1 MFILIF
7 KRVILGFITLF
18 LVSLITFVGVEI
30 LPGDACTTYLE
41 REAYGAAL
49 EACYQRLGL
58 NIPAYERYIY
68 WLFNVIQGDFGY
80 SLSGE
85 MKINEVLGPRV
96 KNSLVLASAS
106 ILIGIPLALLLG
118 IITAL
123 WRDKLPDIIISTFT
137 IFSMTIPEFI
147 SATLLILIV
156 AIWLEWLPGIVIVP
170 TGASIAELLPNIILP
185 VIAISMIMTAH
196 MARMV
201 RSSVI
206 QVMASD
212 YVQMAILKGVP
223 YWKMVFKHVLP
234 NALLPAINV
243 VALTIAWLLGGVVVT
258 EVVFN
263 YPGLGRLVIESISNR
278 DLPVVQALA
287 IILASIYVVINLLAD
302 LITLM
307 LNPRLKSLQIKND

>member
-1 MFILIF
+1 M
-7 KRVILGFITLF
+7 
-18 LVSLITFVGVEI
+18 
-30 LPGDACTTYLE
+30 
-41 REAYGAAL
+41 
-49 EACYQRLGL
+49 
-58 NIPAYERYIY
+58 
-68 WLFNVIQGDFGY
+68 
-80 SLSGE
+80 
-85 MKINEVLGPRV
+85 
-96 KNSLVLASAS
+96 
-106 ILIGIPLALLLG
+106 
-118 IITAL
+118 
-123 WRDKLPDIIISTFT
+123 
-137 IFSMTIPEFI
+137 
-147 SATLLILIV
+147 
-156 AIWLEWLPGIVIVP
+156 P
-170 TGASIAELLPNIILP
+170 TGASISELLPNIILP

-206 QVMASD
+206 QVMSSD

-287 IILASIYVVINLLAD
+287 IILASIYVVINLIAD
-302 LITLM
+302 LLTLM
-307 LNPRLKSLQIKND
+307 LNPRLKSLQIKK

>member
-1 MFILIF
+1 MIFLIF
-7 KRVILGFITLF
+7 KRILLGLITLF
-18 LVSLITFVGVEI
+18 IVSLITFAGVEV

-58 NIPAYERYIY
+58 NVPAYERYLSWAY
-68 WLFNVIQGDFGY
+68 GVIQGDFGY

-85 MKINEVLGPRV
+85 MKINDVLGPRV
-96 KNSLVLASAS
+96 KNSMVLASAS
-106 ILIGIPLALLLG
+106 ILIGIPIALLLG

-123 WRDKLPDIIISTFT
+123 WRDKFPDIVISTIT

-170 TGASIAELLPNIILP
+170 TGASISELLPNIILP

-206 QVMASD
+206 QVMSSD

-287 IILASIYVVINLLAD
+287 IILASIYVGINLLAD

-307 LNPRLKSLQIKND
+307 LNPRLKSLQIKK

>member
-1 MFILIF
+1 MLILVL
-7 KRVILGFITLF
+7 KRILLGLITL
-18 LVSLITFVGVEI
+18 LIVSLITFVGVEV

-49 EACYQRLGL
+49 EACYKRLGL
-58 NIPAYERYIY
+58 DIPAYERYVSWAIG
-68 WLFNVIQGDFGY
+68 VIQGDFGY

-85 MKINEVLGPRV
+85 MKINDVLGPRV

-106 ILIGIPLALLLG
+106 ILIGIPIALLLG

-123 WRDKLPDIIISTFT
+123 WRDKMPDIIISTFT

-170 TGASIAELLPNIILP
+170 TGASVSELLPNIILP

-287 IILASIYVVINLLAD
+287 IILASIYVIINLIAD
-302 LITLM
+302 LLTLM
-307 LNPRLKSLQIKND
+307 LNPRLKSLQIKK

>member
-1 MFILIF
+1 M
-7 KRVILGFITLF
+7 
-18 LVSLITFVGVEI
+18 
-30 LPGDACTTYLE
+30 
-41 REAYGAAL
+41 
-49 EACYQRLGL
+49 
-58 NIPAYERYIY
+58 
-68 WLFNVIQGDFGY
+68 
-80 SLSGE
+80 
-85 MKINEVLGPRV
+85 
-96 KNSLVLASAS
+96 
-106 ILIGIPLALLLG
+106 
-118 IITAL
+118 
-123 WRDKLPDIIISTFT
+123 
-137 IFSMTIPEFI
+137 
-147 SATLLILIV
+147 
-156 AIWLEWLPGIVIVP
+156 P
-170 TGASIAELLPNIILP
+170 TGASISELLPNIILP

-206 QVMASD
+206 QVMSSD

-287 IILASIYVVINLLAD
+287 IILASIYVSINLIAD
-302 LITLM
+302 LLTLM
-307 LNPRLKSLQIKND
+307 LNPRLKTLQIRK

>member
-1 MFILIF
+1 MLILVL
-7 KRVILGFITLF
+7 KRILLGLITLF
-18 LVSLITFVGVEI
+18 IVSLITFVGVEV

-49 EACYQRLGL
+49 EACYKRLGL
-58 NIPAYERYIY
+58 DIPAYERYVSWAIG
-68 WLFNVIQGDFGY
+68 VIQGDFGY

-85 MKINEVLGPRV
+85 MKINDVLGPRV

-106 ILIGIPLALLLG
+106 ILIGIPIALLLG

-123 WRDKLPDIIISTFT
+123 WRDKMPDIIISTFT

-170 TGASIAELLPNIILP
+170 TGASISELLPNIILP
-185 VIAISMIMTAH
+185 VVAISMIMTAH

-287 IILASIYVVINLLAD
+287 IILASIYVIINLIAD
-302 LITLM
+302 LLTLM
-307 LNPRLKSLQIKND
+307 LNPRLKSLQIKK

>member
-1 MFILIF
+1 M
-7 KRVILGFITLF
+7 
-18 LVSLITFVGVEI
+18 
-30 LPGDACTTYLE
+30 
-41 REAYGAAL
+41 
-49 EACYQRLGL
+49 
-58 NIPAYERYIY
+58 
-68 WLFNVIQGDFGY
+68 
-80 SLSGE
+80 
-85 MKINEVLGPRV
+85 
-96 KNSLVLASAS
+96 
-106 ILIGIPLALLLG
+106 
-118 IITAL
+118 
-123 WRDKLPDIIISTFT
+123 
-137 IFSMTIPEFI
+137 
-147 SATLLILIV
+147 
-156 AIWLEWLPGIVIVP
+156 P
-170 TGASIAELLPNIILP
+170 TGASISELLPNIILP

-206 QVMASD
+206 QVMSSD

-287 IILASIYVVINLLAD
+287 IILASIYVVIILIAD
-302 LITLM
+302 LLTLM
-307 LNPRLKSLQIKND
+307 LNPRLKSLQIKK

>member
-1 MFILIF
+1 MPI
-7 KRVILGFITLF
+7 K
-18 LVSLITFVGVEI
+18 
-30 LPGDACTTYLE
+30 D
-41 REAYGAAL
+41 
-49 EACYQRLGL
+49 
-58 NIPAYERYIY
+58 
-68 WLFNVIQGDFGY
+68 
-80 SLSGE
+80 
-85 MKINEVLGPRV
+85 VLGPKI
-96 KNSLVLASAS
+96 KNSVVLASAA
-106 ILIGIPLALLLG
+106 IFIGIPIALILG
-118 IITAL
+118 IVTAL
-123 WRDKLPDIIISTFT
+123 WRDKLPDVAISTVT
-137 IFSMTIPEFI
+137 IFAMTIPEFI

-170 TGASIAELLPNIILP
+170 TDVTFFELLPNIILP
-185 VIAISMIMTAH
+185 VIAIAMIMTAH

-287 IILASIYVVINLLAD
+287 LILASIYVSINLLAD
-302 LITLM
+302 LMTLM
-307 LNPRLKSLQIKND
+307 LNPRLKTLQIRK

>member
-1 MFILIF
+1 MFLLVIKRIF
-7 KRVILGFITLF
+7 LGLITLII
-18 LVSLITFVGVEI
+18 VSLITFVGVEI

-49 EACYQRLGL
+49 EACYERLGL
-58 NIPAYERYIY
+58 NIPAYERYIS
-68 WLFNVIQGDFGY
+68 WALGVLQGDFGY

-85 MKINEVLGPRV
+85 MKINDVLGPRV
-96 KNSLVLASAS
+96 KNSMVLASAS
-106 ILIGIPLALLLG
+106 IFIGIPIALLLG

-123 WRDKLPDIIISTFT
+123 WRDKLPDIIISTVT

-170 TGASIAELLPNIILP
+170 TGASISELLPNIILP

-287 IILASIYVVINLLAD
+287 IILASIYVTINLIAD
-302 LITLM
+302 LMTLI
-307 LNPRLKSLQIKND
+307 LNPRLKSLQIKK

>member
-1 MFILIF
+1 MFFLVIKRIL
-7 KRVILGFITLF
+7 LGLITLF
-18 LVSLITFVGVEI
+18 IVSLITFVGVEI

-49 EACYQRLGL
+49 EACYDRLGL
-58 NIPAYERYIY
+58 NVTAYERYIS
-68 WLFNVIQGDFGY
+68 WDAGVLQGDFGY
-80 SLSGE
+80 SLSGD
-85 MKINEVLGPRV
+85 MKIYDVLGPRV
-96 KNSLVLASAS
+96 KNSMVLASAS
-106 ILIGIPLALLLG
+106 ILIGIPIALLLG

-123 WRDKLPDIIISTFT
+123 WRDKMPDIIISTIA
-137 IFSMTIPEFI
+137 IFSMTIPEFV

-170 TGASIAELLPNIILP
+170 TGVSVYELLPNIILP

-287 IILASIYVVINLLAD
+287 IILASIYVSINLIAD
-302 LITLM
+302 LMTLM
-307 LNPRLKSLQIKND
+307 LNPRLKSLQIKK

>member
-1 MFILIF
+1 MLILVL
-7 KRVILGFITLF
+7 KRILLGLITLF
-18 LVSLITFVGVEI
+18 IVSLITFVGVEV

-49 EACYQRLGL
+49 EACYKRLGL
-58 NIPAYERYIY
+58 DIPAYERYVSWAIG
-68 WLFNVIQGDFGY
+68 VIQGDFGY

-85 MKINEVLGPRV
+85 MKINDVLGPRV

-106 ILIGIPLALLLG
+106 ILIGIPIALLLG

-123 WRDKLPDIIISTFT
+123 WRDKMPDIIISTFT

-170 TGASIAELLPNIILP
+170 TGASVSELLPNIILP

-287 IILASIYVVINLLAD
+287 LILASIYVIINLIAD
-302 LITLM
+302 LLTLM
-307 LNPRLKSLQIKND
+307 LNPRLKSLQIKK

>member
-1 MFILIF
+1 MLILVL
-7 KRVILGFITLF
+7 KRILLGLITLF
-18 LVSLITFVGVEI
+18 IVSLITFVGVEV

-49 EACYQRLGL
+49 EACYKRLGL
-58 NIPAYERYIY
+58 DIPAYERY
-68 WLFNVIQGDFGY
+68 FNWAVSVIQGDFGY

-85 MKINEVLGPRV
+85 MKINDVLGPRV

-106 ILIGIPLALLLG
+106 ILIGIPIALLLG

-170 TGASIAELLPNIILP
+170 TGASISELLPNIILP

-206 QVMASD
+206 QVMSSD

-287 IILASIYVVINLLAD
+287 IILASIYVVINLIAD
-302 LITLM
+302 LLTLM
-307 LNPRLKSLQIKND
+307 LNPRLKSLQIKK

>member
-1 MFILIF
+1 MLILVL
-7 KRVILGFITLF
+7 KRILLGLITLF
-18 LVSLITFVGVEI
+18 IVSLINFVGVEV

-49 EACYQRLGL
+49 EACYKRLGL
-58 NIPAYERYIY
+58 DIPAYERYVN
-68 WLFNVIQGDFGY
+68 WAVSVIQGDFGY

-85 MKINEVLGPRV
+85 MKINDVLGPRV

-106 ILIGIPLALLLG
+106 ILIGIPIALLLG

-170 TGASIAELLPNIILP
+170 TGASISELLPNIILP

-206 QVMASD
+206 QVMSSD

-287 IILASIYVVINLLAD
+287 IILASIYVVINLIAD
-302 LITLM
+302 LLTLM
-307 LNPRLKSLQIKND
+307 LNPRLKSLQIKK

>member
-1 MFILIF
+1 MFFLVIKRIL
-7 KRVILGFITLF
+7 LGLITLF
-18 LVSLITFVGVEI
+18 IVSLITFVGVEI

-49 EACYQRLGL
+49 EACYERLGL
-58 NIPAYERYIY
+58 NVPAYERYIS
-68 WLFNVIQGDFGY
+68 WAFGVLQGDFGY
-80 SLSGE
+80 SLSGD
-85 MKINEVLGPRV
+85 MKINDVLGPRV
-96 KNSLVLASAS
+96 KNSMVLASAS
-106 ILIGIPLALLLG
+106 ILIGIPIALLLG

-123 WRDKLPDIIISTFT
+123 WRDKMPDIIISTIT
-137 IFSMTIPEFI
+137 IFSMTIPEFV

-170 TGASIAELLPNIILP
+170 TGVSVYELLPNIILP

-287 IILASIYVVINLLAD
+287 IILASIYVSINLIAD
-302 LITLM
+302 LMTLM
-307 LNPRLKSLQIKND
+307 LNPRLKSLQITK

>member
-1 MFILIF
+1 MLFLIC
-7 KRVILGFITLF
+7 KRIGLGLITLF
-18 LVSLITFVGVEI
+18 IVSLITFIGVEV
-30 LPGDACTTYLE
+30 LPGDACTAYLE
-41 REAYGAAL
+41 REAFGAQL
-49 EACYQRLGL
+49 EACIKRLGL
-58 NIPAYERYIY
+58 DIPSYERYISWAY
-68 WLFNVIQGDFGY
+68 NGMQGNFGY
-80 SLSGE
+80 SLSGQ
-85 MKINEVLGPRV
+85 MPITEVLGPRV
-96 KNSLVLASAS
+96 KNSLILASAA
-106 ILIGIPLALLLG
+106 IIIGIPTALILG

-123 WRDKLPDIIISTFT
+123 WRDKFPDIIISTIA

-147 SATLLILIV
+147 SATLLILVV
-156 AIWLEWLPGIVIVP
+156 AIWLEWLPGIVIVS
-170 TGASIAELLPNIILP
+170 TDATFLELLPNIILP
-185 VIAISMIMTAH
+185 VIAIAMIMTAH

-287 IILASIYVVINLLAD
+287 IILASIYVSINLIAD
-302 LITLM
+302 LMTLM
-307 LNPRLKSLQIKND
+307 LNPRLKSMQIRK

>member
-1 MFILIF
+1 MCIRDRFI
-7 KRVILGFITLF
+7 
-18 LVSLITFVGVEI
+18 VSLITFVGVEV

-41 REAYGAAL
+41 RQAFGAAL
-49 EACYQRLGL
+49 EACYERLGL
-58 NIPAYERYIY
+58 NLPAYERYIS
-68 WLFNVIQGDFGY
+68 WAIGVLQGDFGY

-85 MKINEVLGPRV
+85 MKINDVLGPKV
-96 KNSLVLASAS
+96 KNSMVLASAS
-106 ILIGIPLALLLG
+106 ILIGIPVALLLG

-123 WRDKLPDIIISTFT
+123 WRDKLPDIIISTVT

-170 TGASIAELLPNIILP
+170 SEASISELLPNIILP

-287 IILASIYVVINLLAD
+287 IILASIYVSINFIAD
-302 LITLM
+302 LLTLM
-307 LNPRLKSLQIKND
+307 LNPRLKTLQTRK

>member
-1 MFILIF
+1 MFFLVIKRIL
-7 KRVILGFITLF
+7 LGLITLF
-18 LVSLITFVGVEI
+18 IVSLITFVGVEV

-41 REAYGAAL
+41 RQAFGAAL
-49 EACYQRLGL
+49 EACYERLGL
-58 NIPAYERYIY
+58 NLPAYERYIS
-68 WLFNVIQGDFGY
+68 WAIGVLQGDFGY

-85 MKINEVLGPRV
+85 MKINEVLGPKV
-96 KNSLVLASAS
+96 KNSMVLASAS
-106 ILIGIPLALLLG
+106 ILIGIPVALLLG

-123 WRDKLPDIIISTFT
+123 WRDKLPDIIISTVT

-170 TGASIAELLPNIILP
+170 TGASISELLPNIILP

-287 IILASIYVVINLLAD
+287 IILASIYVTINLIAD
-302 LITLM
+302 LMTLI
-307 LNPRLKSLQIKND
+307 LNPRLKSLQIKK

>member
-1 MFILIF
+1 MFFLVIKRIL
-7 KRVILGFITLF
+7 LGLITLF
-18 LVSLITFVGVEI
+18 IVSLITFVGVEI

-49 EACYQRLGL
+49 EACYERLGL
-58 NIPAYERYIY
+58 NVPAYERYIS
-68 WLFNVIQGDFGY
+68 WAFGVLQGDFGY
-80 SLSGE
+80 SLSGD
-85 MKINEVLGPRV
+85 MKINDVLGPRV
-96 KNSLVLASAS
+96 KNSMVLASAS
-106 ILIGIPLALLLG
+106 ILIGIPIALLLG

-123 WRDKLPDIIISTFT
+123 WRDKMPDIIISTIA
-137 IFSMTIPEFI
+137 IFSMTIPEFV

-170 TGASIAELLPNIILP
+170 TGVSVYELLPNIILP

-287 IILASIYVVINLLAD
+287 IILASIYVSINLLAD
-302 LITLM
+302 LMTLM
-307 LNPRLKSLQIKND
+307 LNPRLKSLQIKK

>member
-1 MFILIF
+1 MLILVL
-7 KRVILGFITLF
+7 KRILLGLITLF
-18 LVSLITFVGVEI
+18 IVSLITFVGVEV

-49 EACYQRLGL
+49 EACYKRLGL
-58 NIPAYERYIY
+58 DIPAYERYVN
-68 WLFNVIQGDFGY
+68 WAVSVIQGDFGY

-85 MKINEVLGPRV
+85 MKINDVLGPRV

-106 ILIGIPLALLLG
+106 ILIGIPIALLLG

-170 TGASIAELLPNIILP
+170 TGASISELLPNIILP

-206 QVMASD
+206 QVMSSD

-287 IILASIYVVINLLAD
+287 IILASIYVVINLIAD
-302 LITLM
+302 LLTLM
-307 LNPRLKSLQIKND
+307 LNPRLKSLQIKK

>member
-1 MFILIF
+1 MLILVL
-7 KRVILGFITLF
+7 KRILLGLITLF
-18 LVSLITFVGVEI
+18 IVSLITFVGVEV

-49 EACYQRLGL
+49 EACYKRLGL
-58 NIPAYERYIY
+58 DIPAYERYVSWAIG
-68 WLFNVIQGDFGY
+68 VIQGDFGY

-85 MKINEVLGPRV
+85 MKINDVLGPRV

-106 ILIGIPLALLLG
+106 ILIGIPIALLLG

-123 WRDKLPDIIISTFT
+123 WRDKMPDIIISTFT

-170 TGASIAELLPNIILP
+170 TGASVSELLPNIILP

-287 IILASIYVVINLLAD
+287 ILLASIYVIINLIAD
-302 LITLM
+302 LLTLM
-307 LNPRLKSLQIKND
+307 LNPRLKSLQIKK

>member
-1 MFILIF
+1 MLILVL
-7 KRVILGFITLF
+7 KRILLGLITLF
-18 LVSLITFVGVEI
+18 IVSLITFVGVEV

-49 EACYQRLGL
+49 EACYKRLGL
-58 NIPAYERYIY
+58 DIPAYERYVSWAIG
-68 WLFNVIQGDFGY
+68 VIQGDFGY

-85 MKINEVLGPRV
+85 MKINDVLGPRV

-106 ILIGIPLALLLG
+106 ILIGIPIALLLG

-123 WRDKLPDIIISTFT
+123 WRDKMPDIIISTFT

-170 TGASIAELLPNIILP
+170 TGASVFELLPNIILP
-185 VIAISMIMTAH
+185 VIAISVIMTAH

-287 IILASIYVVINLLAD
+287 IILASIYVIINLIAD
-302 LITLM
+302 LLTLM
-307 LNPRLKSLQIKND
+307 LNPRLKSLQIKK

>member
-1 MFILIF
+1 MLILVL
-7 KRVILGFITLF
+7 KRILLGLITLF
-18 LVSLITFVGVEI
+18 IVSLITFVGVEV

-49 EACYQRLGL
+49 ESCYKRLGL
-58 NIPAYERYIY
+58 DIPAYERYVSWAIG
-68 WLFNVIQGDFGY
+68 VIQGDFGY

-85 MKINEVLGPRV
+85 MKINDVLGPRV

-106 ILIGIPLALLLG
+106 ILIGIPIALLLG

-123 WRDKLPDIIISTFT
+123 WRDKMPDIIISTFT

-170 TGASIAELLPNIILP
+170 TGASVSELLPNIILP

-287 IILASIYVVINLLAD
+287 IILASIYVIINLIAD
-302 LITLM
+302 LLTLM
-307 LNPRLKSLQIKND
+307 LNPRLKSLQIKK

>member
-1 MFILIF
+1 MLILVL
-7 KRVILGFITLF
+7 KRILLGLITLF
-18 LVSLITFVGVEI
+18 IVSLITFVGVEV

-41 REAYGAAL
+41 REAYGDAL
-49 EACYQRLGL
+49 EACYKRLGL
-58 NIPAYERYIY
+58 DIPAYERYVSWAIG
-68 WLFNVIQGDFGY
+68 VIQGDFGY

-85 MKINEVLGPRV
+85 MKINDVLGPRV

-106 ILIGIPLALLLG
+106 ILIGIPIALLLG

-123 WRDKLPDIIISTFT
+123 WRDKMPDIIISTFT

-170 TGASIAELLPNIILP
+170 TGASVSELLPNIILP

-287 IILASIYVVINLLAD
+287 IILASIYVIINLIAD
-302 LITLM
+302 LLTLM
-307 LNPRLKSLQIKND
+307 LNPRLKSLQIKK

>member
-1 MFILIF
+1 MLILVL
-7 KRVILGFITLF
+7 KRILLGLITLF
-18 LVSLITFVGVEI
+18 IVSLITFVGVEV

-49 EACYQRLGL
+49 EACYKRLGL
-58 NIPAYERYIY
+58 DIPAYERYVSWAIG
-68 WLFNVIQGDFGY
+68 VIQGDFGY

-85 MKINEVLGPRV
+85 MKINDVLGPRV

-106 ILIGIPLALLLG
+106 ILIGIPIALLLG

-123 WRDKLPDIIISTFT
+123 WRDKMPDIIISTFT
-137 IFSMTIPEFI
+137 IFSMTIPDFI

-170 TGASIAELLPNIILP
+170 TGASVSELLPNIILP

-287 IILASIYVVINLLAD
+287 IILASIYVIINLIAD
-302 LITLM
+302 LLTLM
-307 LNPRLKSLQIKND
+307 LNPRLKSLQIKK

>member
-1 MFILIF
+1 M
-7 KRVILGFITLF
+7 
-18 LVSLITFVGVEI
+18 ITFAGVEV

-49 EACYQRLGL
+49 EACYKRLGL
-58 NIPAYERYIY
+58 DIPAYERYVSWAIG
-68 WLFNVIQGDFGY
+68 VIQGDFGY

-85 MKINEVLGPRV
+85 MKINDVLGPRV

-106 ILIGIPLALLLG
+106 ILIGIPIALLLG

-123 WRDKLPDIIISTFT
+123 WRDKMPDIIISTFT

-170 TGASIAELLPNIILP
+170 TGASVSELLPNIILP

-287 IILASIYVVINLLAD
+287 IILASIYVIINLIAD
-302 LITLM
+302 LLTLM
-307 LNPRLKSLQIKND
+307 LNPRLKSLQIKK

>member
-1 MFILIF
+1 
-7 KRVILGFITLF
+7 
-18 LVSLITFVGVEI
+18 
-30 LPGDACTTYLE
+30 
-41 REAYGAAL
+41 
-49 EACYQRLGL
+49 
-58 NIPAYERYIY
+58 
-68 WLFNVIQGDFGY
+68 
-80 SLSGE
+80 
-85 MKINEVLGPRV
+85 MKINDVLGPRV
-96 KNSLVLASAS
+96 KNSMVLASAS
-106 ILIGIPLALLLG
+106 ILIGIPIALLLG

-123 WRDKLPDIIISTFT
+123 WRDKMPDIIISTIA
-137 IFSMTIPEFI
+137 IFSMTIPEFV

-170 TGASIAELLPNIILP
+170 TGVSVYELLPNIILP

-287 IILASIYVVINLLAD
+287 IILASIYVSINLIAD

-307 LNPRLKSLQIKND
+307 LNPRLKSLQIKK

>member
-1 MFILIF
+1 MLILVL
-7 KRVILGFITLF
+7 KRILLGLITLF
-18 LVSLITFVGVEI
+18 IVSLITFVGVEV

-49 EACYQRLGL
+49 EACYKRLGL
-58 NIPAYERYIY
+58 DIPAYERYVSWAIG
-68 WLFNVIQGDFGY
+68 VIQCDFGY

-85 MKINEVLGPRV
+85 MKINDVLGPRV

-106 ILIGIPLALLLG
+106 ILIGIPIALLLG

-123 WRDKLPDIIISTFT
+123 WRDKMPDIIISTFT

-170 TGASIAELLPNIILP
+170 TGASVSELLPNIILP

-287 IILASIYVVINLLAD
+287 IILASIYVIINLIAD
-302 LITLM
+302 LLTLM
-307 LNPRLKSLQIKND
+307 LNPRLKSLQIKK

>member
-1 MFILIF
+1 MFFLIIKRIL
-7 KRVILGFITLF
+7 LGLITLII
-18 LVSLITFVGVEI
+18 VSLITFAGTEV

-49 EACYQRLGL
+49 EACYERLGL
-58 NIPAYERYIY
+58 NIPAYERYLSWAY
-68 WLFNVIQGDFGY
+68 NVIQGDFGY
-80 SLSGE
+80 SLSGQ
-85 MKINEVLGPRV
+85 MPINEVLGPRV
-96 KNSLVLASAS
+96 KNSMVLASAA
-106 ILIGIPLALLLG
+106 IIIGIPIALILG
-118 IITAL
+118 IVTAL
-123 WRDKLPDIIISTFT
+123 WRDKLPDIAISTVT
-137 IFSMTIPEFI
+137 IFAMTIPEFI
-147 SATLLILIV
+147 SATLLILVV

-170 TGASIAELLPNIILP
+170 TDVTITELLPNIILP
-185 VIAISMIMTAH
+185 VIAIAMIMTAH

-206 QVMASD
+206 QVMGSD

-278 DLPVVQALA
+278 DLPTVQALA
-287 IILASIYVVINLLAD
+287 IILASIYVSINLIAD
-302 LITLM
+302 LLTLM
-307 LNPRLKSLQIKND
+307 LNPRLKTLQIRK

>member
-1 MFILIF
+1 MFFLVIKRIL
-7 KRVILGFITLF
+7 LGLITLF
-18 LVSLITFVGVEI
+18 IVSLITFAGVEV

-41 REAYGAAL
+41 RQAFGAAL
-49 EACYQRLGL
+49 EACYERLGL
-58 NIPAYERYIY
+58 NVPAYERYIS
-68 WLFNVIQGDFGY
+68 WAWGVLQGDFGY

-85 MKINEVLGPRV
+85 MKINEVLGPKV

-106 ILIGIPLALLLG
+106 ILIGIPIALLLG

-123 WRDKLPDIIISTFT
+123 WRDKLPDIIISTVT

-147 SATLLILIV
+147 SATLLILVV

-170 TGASIAELLPNIILP
+170 TEASLSELLPNIILP

-287 IILASIYVVINLLAD
+287 IILASIYVGINLMKIL
-302 LITLM
+302 
-307 LNPRLKSLQIKND
+307 

>member
-1 MFILIF
+1 MFFLVIKRIL
-7 KRVILGFITLF
+7 LGLITLF
-18 LVSLITFVGVEI
+18 IVSLITFAGVEV

-41 REAYGAAL
+41 RQAFGEAL
-49 EACYQRLGL
+49 EACYERLGL
-58 NIPAYERYIY
+58 NVPAYERYIS
-68 WLFNVIQGDFGY
+68 WAWGVLQWDFGY

-85 MKINEVLGPRV
+85 MKINEVLGPKV

-106 ILIGIPLALLLG
+106 ILIGIPIALLLG

-123 WRDKLPDIIISTFT
+123 WRDRLPDIVISTVT

-170 TGASIAELLPNIILP
+170 TGVTISELLPNIILP

-223 YWKMVFKHVLP
+223 YWKMVFRHVLP

-287 IILASIYVVINLLAD
+287 IILASIYVGINLIAD
-302 LITLM
+302 LTTLM
-307 LNPRLKSLQIKND
+307 LNPRLKSLQIKK

>member
-1 MFILIF
+1 M
-7 KRVILGFITLF
+7 V
-18 LVSLITFVGVEI
+18 
-30 LPGDACTTYLE
+30 
-41 REAYGAAL
+41 
-49 EACYQRLGL
+49 
-58 NIPAYERYIY
+58 
-68 WLFNVIQGDFGY
+68 
-80 SLSGE
+80 
-85 MKINEVLGPRV
+85 
-96 KNSLVLASAS
+96 
-106 ILIGIPLALLLG
+106 
-118 IITAL
+118 
-123 WRDKLPDIIISTFT
+123 
-137 IFSMTIPEFI
+137 
-147 SATLLILIV
+147 
-156 AIWLEWLPGIVIVP
+156 PGIVIVP
-170 TGASIAELLPNIILP
+170 TGVSISELLPNIILP

-287 IILASIYVVINLLAD
+287 IILASIYVSINLIAD
-302 LITLM
+302 LMTLV
-307 LNPRLKSLQIKND
+307 LNPRLKSLQIKK

>member
-1 MFILIF
+1 MFFLVIKRIL
-7 KRVILGFITLF
+7 LGLITLF
-18 LVSLITFVGVEI
+18 IVSLITFVGVEI

-49 EACYQRLGL
+49 EACYERLGL
-58 NIPAYERYIY
+58 NVPAYERYIS
-68 WLFNVIQGDFGY
+68 WAFGVLQGDFGY
-80 SLSGE
+80 SLSGD
-85 MKINEVLGPRV
+85 MKINDVLGPRV
-96 KNSLVLASAS
+96 KNSMVLASAS
-106 ILIGIPLALLLG
+106 ILIGIPIALLLG

-123 WRDKLPDIIISTFT
+123 WRDKMPDIIISTIT
-137 IFSMTIPEFI
+137 IFSMTIPEFV

-170 TGASIAELLPNIILP
+170 TGVSVYELLPNIILP

-278 DLPVVQALA
+278 DLPTVQALA
-287 IILASIYVVINLLAD
+287 IILASIYVSINLIAD
-302 LITLM
+302 LLTLM
-307 LNPRLKSLQIKND
+307 LNPRLKTLQIRK

>member
-1 MFILIF
+1 MLILVL
-7 KRVILGFITLF
+7 KRILLRLITLF
-18 LVSLITFVGVEI
+18 IVSLITFVGVEV

-49 EACYQRLGL
+49 EACYKRLGL
-58 NIPAYERYIY
+58 DIPAYERYVN
-68 WLFNVIQGDFGY
+68 WAVGVIQGDFGY

-85 MKINEVLGPRV
+85 MKINDVLGPRV

-106 ILIGIPLALLLG
+106 ILIGIPIALLLG

-170 TGASIAELLPNIILP
+170 TGASISELLPNIILP

-206 QVMASD
+206 QVMSSD

-287 IILASIYVVINLLAD
+287 IILASIYVVINLIAD
-302 LITLM
+302 LLTLM
-307 LNPRLKSLQIKND
+307 LNPRLKSLQIKK

>member
-1 MFILIF
+1 MLILVL
-7 KRVILGFITLF
+7 KRILLGLITLF
-18 LVSLITFVGVEI
+18 IVSLITFVGVEV

-49 EACYQRLGL
+49 EACYKRLGL
-58 NIPAYERYIY
+58 DIPAYERYVSWAIG
-68 WLFNVIQGDFGY
+68 VIQGDFGY

-85 MKINEVLGPRV
+85 MKINDVLGPRV

-106 ILIGIPLALLLG
+106 ILIGIPIALLLG

-123 WRDKLPDIIISTFT
+123 SRDKMPDIIISTFT

-170 TGASIAELLPNIILP
+170 TGASVSELLPNIILP

-287 IILASIYVVINLLAD
+287 IILASIYVIINLIAD
-302 LITLM
+302 LLTLM
-307 LNPRLKSLQIKND
+307 LNPRLKSLQIKK